1 MEEPK
6 KKTVIV
12 VGVPGVGKSTIIN
25 NATETLQK
33 KGTSVKTVVFG
44 SVMFEEAKKLG
55 IHDRDELRK
64 QTISVQQKLQN
75 MAAEHISNL
84 NDSIVFVDTHLFIK
98 TQSGYYP
105 GLPMNLILKM
115 DPQRLILVTADSD
128 EILNRRKKD
137 TTRTRDLI
145 SDDEINRDIQVSIS
159 MISSLSILTGAPFEI
174 IYNHDDMIA
183 SATSQLVELLVKPS
197 WLVDMKRGQ
206 HRYGQSV
213 ESITKVKSCWNQARC
228 RILA

>member
-1 MEEPK
+1 MEEPR
-6 KKTVIV
+6 KKTVII

-25 NATETLQK
+25 NATETLEK

-55 IHDRDELRK
+55 INDRDELRK
-64 QTISVQQKLQN
+64 QTIDIQQRLQN

-84 NDSIVFVDTHLFIK
+84 DDTIVFVDTHLFIK
-98 TQSGYYP
+98 TQLGYYP

-115 DPQRLILVTADSD
+115 KPQRLILVTANSN

-145 SDDEINRDIQVSIS
+145 SDDEIKRDIQVSLS

-174 IYNHDDMIA
+174 IYNHDDMID
-183 SATSQLVELLVKPS
+183 SATSQLVELLLKP
-197 WLVDMKRGQ
+197 G
-206 HRYGQSV
+206 
-213 ESITKVKSCWNQARC
+213 
-228 RILA
+228 

>member
-1 MEEPK
+1 MEEPR
-6 KKTVIV
+6 KKTVII

-25 NATETLQK
+25 NTTEALRN

-44 SVMFEEAKKLG
+44 TVMFEEAKKLG
-55 IHDRDELRK
+55 ITDRDELRK
-64 QTISVQQKLQN
+64 QTIDVQQKLQN

-98 TQSGYYP
+98 TKSGYYP

-115 DPQRLILVTADSD
+115 NPQRLILITANSD

-137 TTRTRDLI
+137 STRTRDLI
-145 SDDEINRDIQVSIS
+145 SEDEINRDIQVSLS

-174 IYNHDDMIA
+174 VYNHDDMID
-183 SATSQLVELLVKPS
+183 SATSQLVELVVKPS
-197 WLVDMKRGQ
+197 
-206 HRYGQSV
+206 
-213 ESITKVKSCWNQARC
+213 
-228 RILA
+228 

>member
-1 MEEPK
+1 MEEPR
-6 KKTVIV
+6 KKTVII
-12 VGVPGVGKSTIIN
+12 VGVPGVGKSTIVA
-25 NATETLQK
+25 NATETLRS

-44 SVMFEEAKKLG
+44 SIMFEEAKKLG
-55 IHDRDELRK
+55 INDRDELRK
-64 QTISVQQKLQN
+64 LTIDIQEKLQN
-75 MAAEHISNL
+75 RAAEHISSL

-115 DPQRLILVTADSD
+115 KPQKLILITANPD

-145 SDDEINRDIQVSIS
+145 SDDEINRDIQVSLS

-174 IYNHDDMIA
+174 IYNHDDMID
-183 SATSQLVELLVKPS
+183 SATFQLVELL
-197 WLVDMKRGQ
+197 
-206 HRYGQSV
+206 
-213 ESITKVKSCWNQARC
+213 IKSS
-228 RILA
+228 

>member
-1 MEEPK
+1 MEEPR
-6 KKTVIV
+6 KKTVII
-12 VGVPGVGKSTIIN
+12 VGVPGVGKSTIVT
-25 NATETLQK
+25 NATETLQN

-44 SVMFEEAKKLG
+44 SIMFEEAKKLG
-55 IHDRDELRK
+55 INDRDELRK
-64 QTISVQQKLQN
+64 LTIDVQEKLQN
-75 MAAEHISNL
+75 RAAEHISSL

-115 DPQRLILVTADSD
+115 NPQKLILITANPD

-145 SDDEINRDIQVSIS
+145 SDDEINRDIQVSLS

-174 IYNHDDMIA
+174 IYNHDDMID
-183 SATSQLVELLVKPS
+183 SATSQLVELLVKS
-197 WLVDMKRGQ
+197 
-206 HRYGQSV
+206 S
-213 ESITKVKSCWNQARC
+213 
-228 RILA
+228 

>member
-1 MEEPK
+1 MEEPR

-25 NATETLQK
+25 NTTEVLQN

-55 IHDRDELRK
+55 ITDRDELRK
-64 QTISVQQKLQN
+64 QTIDVQQKLQN

-115 DPQRLILVTADSD
+115 NPQRLILITANSD

-137 TTRTRDLI
+137 STRTRDLI
-145 SDDEINRDIQVSIS
+145 SEDEINRDIQVSLS

-174 IYNHDDMIA
+174 VYNHDDMID
-183 SATSQLVELLVKPS
+183 SATSQLVELVVKPS
-197 WLVDMKRGQ
+197 
-206 HRYGQSV
+206 
-213 ESITKVKSCWNQARC
+213 
-228 RILA
+228 

>member
-1 MEEPK
+1 MEEPR
-6 KKTVIV
+6 KKTVII

-25 NATETLQK
+25 NATETLEK
-33 KGTSVKTVVFG
+33 KGTYVKTVVFG

-55 IHDRDELRK
+55 INDRDELRK
-64 QTISVQQKLQN
+64 QTIDIQQRLQN

-84 NDSIVFVDTHLFIK
+84 DDTIVFVDTHLFIK
-98 TQSGYYP
+98 TQLGYYP

-115 DPQRLILVTADSD
+115 NPQRLILVTANSN

-145 SDDEINRDIQVSIS
+145 SDDEIKRDIQVSLS

-174 IYNHDDMIA
+174 IYNHDDMMD
-183 SATSQLVELLVKPS
+183 SATSQLVELLLKP
-197 WLVDMKRGQ
+197 G
-206 HRYGQSV
+206 
-213 ESITKVKSCWNQARC
+213 
-228 RILA
+228 

>member
-75 MAAEHISNL
+75 MAAEHISKL
-84 NDSIVFVDTHLFIK
+84 DDSIVFVDTHLFIK

-197 WLVDMKRGQ
+197 
-206 HRYGQSV
+206 
-213 ESITKVKSCWNQARC
+213 
-228 RILA
+228 

>member
-1 MEEPK
+1 MEEPR
-6 KKTVIV
+6 KKTVII

-25 NATETLQK
+25 NATETLEK

-55 IHDRDELRK
+55 INDRDELRK
-64 QTISVQQKLQN
+64 QTIDIQQRLQN

-84 NDSIVFVDTHLFIK
+84 DDTIVFVDTHLFIK

-115 DPQRLILVTADSD
+115 NPQRLILVTANSN

-145 SDDEINRDIQVSIS
+145 SDDEINRDIQVSLS

-174 IYNHDDMIA
+174 IYNHDDMID
-183 SATSQLVELLVKPS
+183 SATSQLVELLLKP
-197 WLVDMKRGQ
+197 G
-206 HRYGQSV
+206 
-213 ESITKVKSCWNQARC
+213 
-228 RILA
+228 